1 MNHATRLW
9 PGAAATGRERLPA
22 LGARLGYVAVILL
35 ATLSRLQPEFDAAAI
50 AERLARAMDLSLGA
64 RDAVDAV
71 RNMVLFA
78 GWGAVWLVTARGA
91 ATRSGAMRGGAAGGG
106 ATRAGPARGDA
117 GRVQA
122 ARAVWGAT
130 ATGAALSLLV
140 EGAQLT
146 SPIRTAS
153 PLDLL
158 TNTLGAFSGAVS
170 TAGLVRLL
178 ERSIGRRSFVG
189 MPAGVFAG
197 AYLGVLMAES
207 VAPLFGEGPLPGAKG
222 GPISRFAT
230 ALDALEP
237 ATLLELPIRDVLL
250 FLPAGFFGVLAL
262 IEAGLPSARAARW
275 AGAIG
280 VAAVLAGE
288 IGHAAAGYR
297 IGLGTILVH
306 GGATVL
312 GAWAARRWVA
322 PLSQR
327 WRGRARPR
335 ALLATYA
342 ALLAGWSWRPFRL
355 ETDPAELSMQFTVD
369 HFVPLRALG
378 ERVDLFSA
386 ADVVIQFLLFLPL
399 GVLLAAWPLRRAGRL
414 SGPLPALYL
423 AVALEI
429 SQLFIADRFFD
440 ITDLL
445 VQAAGAGVGWAVAT
459 RAGIAPHGEVLP
471 RA

>member
-1 MNHATRLW
+1 MNHATRRW
-9 PGAAATGRERLPA
+9 PGTAAVGRERLPA

-35 ATLSRLQPEFDAAAI
+35 ATLSRLQPEFDASAI

-78 GWGAVWLVTARGA
+78 GWGAVWLVTAWSDA
-91 ATRSGAMRGGAAGGG
+91 APGH
-106 ATRAGPARGDA
+106 
-117 GRVQA
+117 A

-140 EGAQLT
+140 ESAQLT

-158 TNTLGAFSGAVS
+158 TNTLGAFCGAVS
-170 TAGLVRLL
+170 TAVLVRLL

-207 VAPLFGEGPLPGAKG
+207 VAPLFGPGPLPSAKG
-222 GPISRFAT
+222 GPISRFAA

-262 IEAGLPSARAARW
+262 IESGMPSARAARW
-275 AGAIG
+275 AAAIG

-288 IGHAAAGYR
+288 FGHAAAGHP

-335 ALLATYA
+335 ALLAAYA

-355 ETDPAELSMQFTVD
+355 ETDPAEVSLQFTVD

-386 ADVVIQFLLFLPL
+386 ADVVVQFLLFLPL

-414 SGPLPALYL
+414 SGPLPAIYL

-445 VQAAGAGVGWAVAT
+445 VQAAGAGMGWAVAT
-459 RAGIAPHGEVLP
+459 RAGMAPHGEVFP
-471 RA
+471 RG